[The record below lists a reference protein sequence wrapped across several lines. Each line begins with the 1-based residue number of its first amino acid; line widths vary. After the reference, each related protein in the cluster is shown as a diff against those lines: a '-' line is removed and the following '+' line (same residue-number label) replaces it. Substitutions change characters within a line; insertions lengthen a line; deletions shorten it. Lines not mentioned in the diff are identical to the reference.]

1 MDLSGKSILLGVTG
15 GIAAY
20 KSVRLLRDLQKAGA
34 EVRVVMTPSATRFVG
49 VETFATLSR
58 TEVPVHVFSEGTPGD
73 SWAKHIHWAEW
84 ADLMVLA
91 PCTANTLAKL
101 VHGLADNMLT
111 SVALAARCPLLLCPT
126 MDAGMLHHPAVER
139 NLALARES
147 GYHLLMPESG
157 YLASGLEG
165 EGRLPETNTLLQ
177 EIHRLL
183 HDNESTVGT
192 DHTLSLVGSEGP
204 LAGKR
209 VVVTAGPT
217 REPIDAVRF
226 ISNPSSGKMGVA
238 MAEVARQLG
247 AQVTLVHGPL
257 SIPIP
262 RGLQTRSFLTA
273 ADLRS
278 HLLAL
283 QSENDWIIMTAAV
296 ADFRPEEVA
305 EHKIKKQNG
314 IPNLKLVPTPDILS
328 ELGERRP
335 EGQILIGFAMETE
348 NLESQAEEKLK
359 QKKVQWIC
367 GNNLNEQGSGFAS
380 DTNRIL
386 LLGPDHRE
394 WIEGSKRDV
403 ARKILQ
409 TIASRI

>member
-1 MDLSGKSILLGVTG
+1 MNLSGKSILLGVTG

-34 EVRVVMTPSATRFVG
+34 NVRVVMTPSATRFVG

-73 SWAKHIHWAEW
+73 SWTKHIHWAEW
-84 ADLMVLA
+84 ADLIVVA

-101 VHGLADNMLT
+101 VHGLADNILT
-111 SVALAARCPLLLCPT
+111 SVALAARGPLLLCPT

-165 EGRLPETNTLLQ
+165 EGRLPETETILL
-177 EIHRLL
+177 EIEELL
-183 HDNESTVGT
+183 EKEPPSERT

-217 REPIDAVRF
+217 REPIDAIRF
-226 ISNPSSGKMGVA
+226 ISNPSSGKMGIA
-238 MAEVARQLG
+238 MAMAARQMG
-247 AQVTLVHGPL
+247 ADVTLLHGPL
-257 SIPIP
+257 SVPLPQGI
-262 RGLQTRSFLTA
+262 QTRSFVTA
-273 ADLRS
+273 AELRS
-278 HLLAL
+278 RLLDL
-283 QSENDWIIMTAAV
+283 QPDADWIVMTAAV
-296 ADFRPEEVA
+296 ADFRPEESA
-305 EHKIKKQNG
+305 DHKLKKQDG
-314 IPNLKLVPTPDILS
+314 VPNLKLVPTSDILS

-335 EGQILIGFAMETE
+335 EGQVLIGFAMETE
-348 NLESQAEEKLK
+348 NLESEAEKKLK
-359 QKKVQWIC
+359 KKKIQWIC
-367 GNNLNEQGSGFAS
+367 GNDLSDPDSGFAS
-380 DTNRIL
+380 DSNRIL
-386 LLGPDHRE
+386 LLGPGHRE
-394 WIEGSKRDV
+394 WIEGSKREI
-403 ARKILQ
+403 ARQILQ